1 MNLYIVGFG
10 AGDLEGMTIAAEK
23 TVAAS
28 DIVVGYTVYAELI
41 KQYFPDKAYITT
53 PMRRERERV
62 ILALEKANEGNTVSL
77 ICSGDS
83 GVYGMAG
90 LALELSEN
98 YPEIDIEI
106 IPGVTAALSGG
117 AVLGAPL
124 TNDFAVI
131 SLSDLLTPWEKIE
144 KRLECAAM
152 GDFSIVIYNP
162 SSKKR
167 ADHLQ
172 KACEILLKYKDKN
185 TVCGY
190 VKNIG
195 RNGEESHVTTL
206 EKLQNI
212 SVDMFTTVFIGS
224 SETKSI
230 NGKMVTPRGYKNV

>member
-1 MNLYIVGFG
+1 MKLYIVGFG
-10 AGDLEGMTIAAEK
+10 AGSCNGMTLAAEQIIK
-23 TVAAS
+23 SS
-28 DIVVGYTVYAELI
+28 DIIIGYTVYADLMRKI
-41 KQYFPDKAYITT
+41 FPDKIYMTT
-53 PMRRERERV
+53 PMRQERERV
-62 ILALEKANEGNTVSL
+62 ILALEKAGCGNTVSL

-83 GVYGMAG
+83 GVYGLAG
-90 LALELSEN
+90 LALELSGN
-98 YPEIDIEI
+98 FPEVEIEI
-106 IPGVTAALSGG
+106 VPGVTSALSGA

-152 GDFSIVIYNP
+152 GDFSIAVYNP

-167 ADHLQ
+167 ADHLA
-172 KACEILLKYKDKN
+172 KACDILLKYRDKN

-195 RNGEESHVTTL
+195 RNGEESHITTL
-206 EKLQNI
+206 GEMKNI

-224 SETKSI
+224 SETKI
-230 NGKMVTPRGYKNV
+230 IGGKMVTPRGYKNV

>member
-1 MNLYIVGFG
+1 MKLYIVGFG
-10 AGDLEGMTIAAEK
+10 AGNYSGMTLAAERIIK
-23 TVAAS
+23 SS
-28 DIVVGYTVYAELI
+28 DIIIGYTVYADLMR
-41 KQYFPDKAYITT
+41 KFFPDKKYMTT
-53 PMRRERERV
+53 PMRQERERV
-62 ILALEKANEGNTVSL
+62 ILALEKVSEGNTVSL

-90 LALELSEN
+90 LALELSEH
-98 YPEIDIEI
+98 YPEVEIEI
-106 IPGVTAALSGG
+106 IPGVTSALSGG

-124 TNDFAVI
+124 THDFAVI

-152 GDFSIVIYNP
+152 GDFSIAIYNP

-167 ADHLQ
+167 AEYLA
-172 KACEILLKYKDKN
+172 KACEILLKYKNKN

-195 RNGEESHVTTL
+195 RDGEESRITTL
-206 EKLQNI
+206 GELKNI

-224 SETKSI
+224 SETRII

>member
-1 MNLYIVGFG
+1 MKLYIVGFG
-10 AGDLEGMTIAAEK
+10 AGNYSSMTLAAERIIK
-23 TVAAS
+23 SS
-28 DIVVGYTVYAELI
+28 DIIIGYTVYTDLMR
-41 KQYFPDKAYITT
+41 KFFPDKKYMTT
-53 PMRRERERV
+53 PMRQERERV
-62 ILALEKANEGNTVSL
+62 ILALEKVIEGNTVSL

-90 LALELSEN
+90 LALELSEH
-98 YPEIDIEI
+98 YPKVEIEI
-106 IPGVTAALSGG
+106 IPGVTSALSGG

-124 TNDFAVI
+124 THDFAVI

-152 GDFSIVIYNP
+152 GDFSIAIYNP

-167 ADHLQ
+167 AEYLA

-195 RNGEESHVTTL
+195 RDGEESCITTL
-206 EKLQNI
+206 GELKNI

-224 SETKSI
+224 SETRIIS
-230 NGKMVTPRGYKNV
+230 GKMVTPRGYKNV